1 MFIRFYIISLAVAL
15 FVLTALSG
23 SLGALETAITCLPL
37 LYVAL
42 DFREP
47 A

>member
-1 MFIRFYIISLAVAL
+1 MFIRFYIISLTIAL
-15 FVLTALSG
+15 FILTALTG
-23 SLGALETAITCLPL
+23 SLGALETVITCLPL

-47 A
+47 V